1 MVKVTEE
8 EKRIL
13 REKIEARKQR
23 ERYQENEMQLPD
35 AYDIPEGKRV
45 WEWVRRNIFWILSVI
60 IGLFLLWCLFTFLIY
75 GGYIPLPTHN
85 FEKIYEKSSASYFQD
100 NLYVEIGDD
109 GSYMFIDSNPFD
121 LSSVGF
127 SVIAET
133 GIEDIHSL
141 MGVPDSVLVEM
152 EQTNA
157 LSGRQTYEGS
167 WFTISWTYHPDK
179 GLEILYEKK

>member
-60 IGLFLLWCLFTFLIY
+60 IGLFLLCE
-75 GGYIPLPTHN
+75 PLGLR
-85 FEKIYEKSSASYFQD
+85 IC
-100 NLYVEIGDD
+100 V
-109 GSYMFIDSNPFD
+109 
-121 LSSVGF
+121 
-127 SVIAET
+127 
-133 GIEDIHSL
+133 
-141 MGVPDSVLVEM
+141 
-152 EQTNA
+152 
-157 LSGRQTYEGS
+157 SGA
-167 WFTISWTYHPDK
+167 FPCV
-179 GLEILYEKK
+179 